1 MASRGPAVKGR
12 CVDIDICER
21 DVGFVMSIGVVSVW
35 LSPAVARDLLQTLA
49 RAIAVSEAA
58 DTVRGDAHRLA
69 VRRKTT
75 PS

>member
-35 LSPAVARDLLQTLA
+35 LSPAIARDLLETLA

-58 DTVRGDAHRLA
+58 GAPRGDAHRRTL
-69 VRRKTT
+69 RRKTT